1 MQDERYESLRS
12 KRKTNELA
20 YARSAKIAKIE
31 NNDVL
36 ETIETNETN
45 KSQKI
50 PKKPS
55 KKPKLSDKKEGVE
68 KSGSRQNVI
77 TLIEFSNYNIDF

>member
-20 YARSAKIAKIE
+20 YAKSAKIAKIE
-31 NNDVL
+31 NNDAL
-36 ETIETNETN
+36 ETTKTLETN
-45 KSQKI
+45 KSQNI

-68 KSGSRQNVI
+68 NSGSRQKVI
-77 TLIEFSNYNIDF
+77 TLIEFSKNYIDF

>member
-20 YARSAKIAKIE
+20 YAKSAKIAKIE

-36 ETIETNETN
+36 ETTETLETN
-45 KSQKI
+45 KNQKI
-50 PKKPS
+50 QKKAS
-55 KKPKLSDKKEGVE
+55 KKPKSSGKKEAIE
-68 KSGSRQNVI
+68 KSGSRQKVI
-77 TLIEFSNYNIDF
+77 TLIEFSKNYIDF

>member
-36 ETIETNETN
+36 ETTETLETN

-50 PKKPS
+50 PQKSS
-55 KKPKLSDKKEGVE
+55 KKPKSSGKKGIE
-68 KSGSRQNVI
+68 KSGSRQKVI
-77 TLIEFSNYNIDF
+77 THNELSKNDTDF